1 MDKGGMCEKRRSED
15 SEESDEEM
23 AGFWLISLCKL
34 KKCMPTFKRSD
45 RIKYLTFTLRPDSSC
60 TLSLMNFLR

>member
-15 SEESDEEM
+15 SEESDEEI

-34 KKCMPTFKRSD
+34 KSVCQ
-45 RIKYLTFTLRPDSSC
+45 LLSSR
-60 TLSLMNFLR
+60 TEV